1 MQNKQLNTTNTQEEN
16 LISWLIFRFMPYWPL
31 FLLFL
36 ILSIGAAYAYLRYT
50 NAKYEATATLII
62 KDEKKGY
69 DDSKMMESLDL
80 INPKNIIENE
90 VEVLQS
96 RTVMDT
102 VIRALHLY
110 APQFEEGKIKTTSAY
125 LTSPITIEAAN
136 PDGFNESEKDEKI
149 YFRYNAAKAWISLN
163 DSLVFK
169 LNEWVKTPY
178 GTLKFMLNKKYQASD
193 EAKPLYFTLLPPRE
207 AVQDLLANL
216 TVTPSSKLST
226 IVYLNFIDEVPERGE
241 DILNELIKSYNFAAI
256 NEKNVLAKNT
266 LSFVED
272 RLNAVGK
279 DLDSIENKIQRYKSG
294 KGAVD
299 ISTQGQLFL
308 QNVSTNDQKMSD
320 VSMQLAVLDQVEKSV
335 TSKYNSG
342 GIVPSTLGVND
353 PVLSQLLNK
362 LYASELEYEKL
373 KSTVGENNHLL
384 VSVTDQINKI
394 RPDILENIQSQRRGL
409 VASKGNINTT
419 NGMYNSMLKT
429 IPGKE
434 RELLEISRQQ
444 SIKNGIYSF
453 LLQKRE
459 ETALSFSSTASDSRI
474 VDKAESSIEPV
485 SPKPKIIY
493 LMAMIAAIALA
504 IGIISLRELLNGK
517 ILYRQELEAMTS
529 FPILGEV
536 AYQKGGTPIVIER
549 GKRTFIA
556 EEFRKLRVSLPFLGI
571 GEGAK
576 KILVTSSIPGE
587 GKSFIAS
594 NLAVSLSLTGKKVV
608 LVDFDLNNPT
618 LNNVFGNK
626 DDPGVSDY
634 LAGKVEPEEII
645 RRLADHP
652 DLFFVASGS
661 VPDNPSEL
669 ISHGSVKTLIE
680 YLENSFD
687 FVVMDTA
694 PVVPVSDTYLLS
706 GYCDATL
713 YVVRH
718 KYTPKTMIKRLDES
732 NKINSLTNPAIVFN
746 GIKPRGF
753 FNKNYGYGYGYGY
766 VYDSKQPNKNKKK
779 SVA

>member
-1 MQNKQLNTTNTQEEN
+1 MQKKALNTTNTQEEN
-16 LISWLIFRFMPYWPL
+16 LLSWIMFRFMPYWPL
-31 FLLFL
+31 FLLFF
-36 ILSIGAAYAYLRYT
+36 ILSVGAAYAYLLYT

-96 RTVMDT
+96 RTLMDT
-102 VIRALHLY
+102 VIKDLHLY
-110 APQFEEGKIKTTSAY
+110 APQFEEGKIKSTSAY
-125 LTSPITIEAAN
+125 LTSPITIEAAD
-136 PDGFNESEKDEKI
+136 PDGFEDSLKDEKI
-149 YFRYNAAKAWISLN
+149 YFRHNVAEASVSLN
-163 DSLVFK
+163 DSLRFK

-178 GTLKFMLNKKYQASD
+178 GTLKFILNRKYEPPE
-193 EAKPLYFTLLPPRE
+193 EAKPLYFTLVRPKK
-207 AVQDLLANL
+207 AVQDLLENL

-226 IVYLNFIDEVPERGE
+226 IVYLNFIDEVPKRGE
-241 DILNELIKSYNFAAI
+241 DILNELIKSYNFAALD
-256 NEKNVLAKNT
+256 EKNNLAKNT
-266 LSFVED
+266 LSFVEE
-272 RLNAVGK
+272 RLNAVAK
-279 DLDSIENKIQRYKSG
+279 DLDSIEIKIQRYKSG
-294 KGAVD
+294 KGAID

-373 KSTVGENNHLL
+373 KGTVGENNHLL
-384 VSVTDQINKI
+384 ISVTDQINKI

-409 VASKGNINTT
+409 IASKGNISST

-459 ETALSFSSTASDSRI
+459 ETALSFSATASDSRI
-474 VDKAESSIEPV
+474 VDKAESSIEPI

-493 LMAMIAAIALA
+493 LVAIIAALALA
-504 IGIISLRELLNGK
+504 IGIITLRELLNGK
-517 ILYRQELEAMTS
+517 ILYRQEVEAMTS

-536 AYQKGGTPIVIER
+536 AYQKGAPPIVIER

-571 GEGAK
+571 GNGAK
-576 KILVTSSIPGE
+576 KIMVTSSIPGE
-587 GKSFIAS
+587 GKSFIAC
-594 NLAVSLSLTGKKVV
+594 NLAISLSLVGKKVV
-608 LVDFDLNNPT
+608 LVDLDLNNPS
-618 LNNVFGNK
+618 LNTIFGK
-626 DDPGVSDY
+626 RDDPGVSDY
-634 LAGKVEPEEII
+634 LSGKKEPEEII
-645 RRLADHP
+645 KRLDDHP
-652 DLFFVASGS
+652 DLFFISTGAL
-661 VPDNPSEL
+661 PDNPSEL
-669 ISHGSVKTLIE
+669 ISNGRVKLLMD
-680 YLENSFD
+680 YLGNSFD
-687 FVVMDTA
+687 FVVIDTP
-694 PVVPVSDTYLLS
+694 PVVPVTDAYLLS
-706 GYCDATL
+706 DYCDATL

-718 KYTPKTMIKRLDES
+718 NYTPKTMIKRLDES

-746 GIKPRGF
+746 GVKPRGF
-753 FNKNYGYGYGYGY
+753 FNKNYGYGHGYGY
-766 VYDSKQPNKNKKK
+766 VYDAKTYNKKK
-779 SVA
+779 KESLA

>member
-1 MQNKQLNTTNTQEEN
+1 MQNKPLNTTNTEEEN

-36 ILSIGAAYAYLRYT
+36 ILSIGVAYAYLSYT

-62 KDEKKGY
+62 KDERKGY
-69 DDSKMMESLDL
+69 DDSQMLESLDL
-80 INPKNIIENE
+80 INTKKIIENE

-96 RTVMDT
+96 RTLMDT
-102 VIRALHLY
+102 VIKALHLY

-125 LTSPITIEAAN
+125 LTSPVTIEAAD
-136 PDGFNESEKDEKI
+136 PDGIKDSLKDEKI
-149 YFRYNAAKAWISLN
+149 YFRYNVAEVSVSLN
-163 DSLVFK
+163 DSLRFK

-178 GTLKFMLNKKYQASD
+178 GFLKFKPNEKYQAPK
-193 EAKPLYFTLLPPRE
+193 EAKPLYFTLVPPKD
-207 AVQDLLANL
+207 AVQDLLGDL

-226 IVYLNFIDEVPERGE
+226 IVYLNFTDEVPVRGE
-241 DILNELIKSYNFAAI
+241 DILNELIKSYNLAAI
-256 NEKNVLAKNT
+256 NEKNNLAKNT

-294 KGAVD
+294 KDAVD

-308 QNVSTNDQKMSD
+308 QNVSANDQKMSD
-320 VSMQLAVLDQVEKSV
+320 VSMRLAVLDQVEKSV
-335 TSKYNSG
+335 TAKNNSG
-342 GIVPSTLGVND
+342 SIVPSTLGVND
-353 PVLSQLLNK
+353 PVLSELLNK

-384 VSVTDQINKI
+384 LSVADQINKI
-394 RPDILENIQSQRRGL
+394 RPDILENIQSQRQGL
-409 VASKGNINTT
+409 VASKGNISTT
-419 NGMYNSMLKT
+419 NGTYNSMLKS

-434 RELLEISRQQ
+434 RQLLEISRQQ

-459 ETALSFSSTASDSRI
+459 ETALSFASTASDSRI
-474 VDKAESSIEPV
+474 VDKAESSIEPI

-493 LMAMIAAIALA
+493 LVAMIAAIALA
-504 IGIISLRELLNGK
+504 AGIIILREMLNGK
-517 ILYRQELEAMTS
+517 ISHRKELEAMTS

-571 GEGAK
+571 GDGAK
-576 KILVTSSIPGE
+576 KILVTSSISGE

-608 LVDFDLNNPT
+608 LVDFDLNNPS
-618 LNNVFGNK
+618 LNNLLGTK
-626 DDPGVSDY
+626 DQPGVSDY
-634 LAGKVEPEEII
+634 LAGNNEPEDII
-645 RRLADHP
+645 RRVDNHP

-661 VPDNPSEL
+661 SPDNPSEL
-669 ISHGSVKTLIE
+669 ISHGRVKTLIE

-694 PVVPVSDTYLLS
+694 PVVPVSDTYMLS

-718 KYTPKTMIKRLDES
+718 KFTPKTIIKRLDEN

-746 GIKPRGF
+746 GVRPRGF
-753 FNKNYGYGYGYGY
+753 FKKNYSYGYGYGY
-766 VYDSKQPNKNKKK
+766 VNKSKKSGKKKKK
-779 SVA
+779 SLV